1 MTIKKYELWSQ
12 SDLVTE
18 AESAL
23 RDYKIDPNERK
34 RGPDLETPTLILHEL
49 RHRKKCTCKTQDKI
63 IEMMEKTGHK
73 EIEWLVPVSNLL
85 KGLKKKQPGHY
96 HVYLIRLDFKSGYGV
111 YIGRTGKDE
120 KTVEQR
126 WEEHIDKGHFFS
138 RTGKKDTTEIGQ
150 QILKYPVAH
159 LQNTSKEDYKY
170 LEPKI
175 RDLILNSGFLM
186 KQHVKGGKRWDKS

>member
-49 RHRKKCTCKTQDKI
+49 RHRKKNTWRKQEKI
-63 IEMMEKTGHK
+63 IEMMKETGYK

-85 KGLKKKQPGHY
+85 KGLKKKQTGHY

-111 YIGRTGKDE
+111 YIGKTGIDG

-126 WEEHIDKGHFFS
+126 WEEHIDENHFFS
-138 RTGKKDTTEIGQ
+138 ITGKRDTTEIGQ

-159 LQNTSKEDYKY
+159 LQNHSKNDHKY

-175 RDLILNSGFLM
+175 KDLILNSGFIEED
-186 KQHVKGGKRWDKS
+186 HIKGGH